1 MNKQFDLL
9 IFDWDGTLIDT
20 IDWITHSLQEA
31 AIRCGC
37 DVPEAQAAKNVIG
50 LSIQAATS
58 TLHPEVDTPTHEKL
72 VQEYSQI
79 YASKHLSRD
88 DLFPNAF
95 EMLVEL
101 KQFGY
106 QLAVATGKTR
116 RGLQAALHATQTE
129 HLFTVTRCADET
141 RSKPDPTMLMEIMQL
156 TQNPPERSLMIGD
169 SHHDLQ
175 MAKNARISSVAVAC
189 GANSKE
195 SLQACQPLLCLD
207 YATELLSHLSR

>member
-31 AIRCGC
+31 AVRCGC

-72 VQEYSQI
+72 VQHYTQI
-79 YASKHLSRD
+79 YGSKHLTRD
-88 DLFPNAF
+88 DLFPNTF

-101 KQFGY
+101 KQSGY

-116 RGLQAALHATQTE
+116 RGLQAALHATETE
-129 HLFTVTRCADET
+129 HLFTVTRSADET

-156 TQNPPERSLMIGD
+156 TKNPPERSLMIGD
-169 SHHDLQ
+169 SSHDLQ
-175 MAKNARISSVAVAC
+175 MAKNTRISSVAVAC

-195 SLQACQPLLCLD
+195 SLQSHQPLLCLD
-207 YATELLSHLSR
+207 YATELLSHLIR